1 MKTEISHS
9 TCYSLTVNYSKN
21 RVYFEVLQ
29 KWDGID
35 GFDKFA
41 EEWKEIVSKITID
54 FTIVCDF
61 RLMALLSKPMEV
73 LFSDMQK
80 YVTEHGLCH
89 IAEITGNND
98 ISNLQM
104 SRISERSG
112 VPLTRVKNEA
122 EAEDYLD
129 LFLEKYKAIN

>member
-1 MKTEISHS
+1 MKAEISHS

-29 KWDGID
+29 KWNGID
-35 GFDKFA
+35 GFDRFA

-61 RLMALLSKPMEV
+61 RLMPLLSKPMET
-73 LFSDMQK
+73 LLGQMQK

-89 IAEITGNND
+89 IAEITADND
-98 ISNLQM
+98 ISNLQIA
-104 SRISERSG
+104 RISERSG
-112 VPLTRVKNEA
+112 VPLSRFKNKEQA
-122 EAEDYLD
+122 EKYLD
-129 LFLEKYKAIN
+129 RFLKECK